1 MISINSQK
9 LELLSCKTSVIKP
22 LHIGQHKI
30 IKRDRFE
37 GVSKPTLYIMKIFFQ
52 ITCVSANNFTRK
64 DLQTRHV
71 ISPYGV
77 IDLFALKNYFYTLL
91 KYSLT
96 VTNQWRGNRIVWIV
110 VNSKIPL
117 IEIFHTK
124 EQAVALY
131 SVVRHFE
138 KLFFENRHTSTIIVE
153 RCTDKLNGVIVREG
167 E

>member
-9 LELLSCKTSVIKP
+9 LELLTCKTILTKP
-22 LHIGQHKI
+22 LHIGQHKN

-37 GVSKPTLYIMKIFFQ
+37 GVSKPTLYIINFFSK
-52 ITCVSANNFTRK
+52 ITCVSANNLRRK
-64 DLQTRHV
+64 HLQMYQHYL
-71 ISPYGV
+71 PYRV
-77 IDLFALKNYFYTLL
+77 VDQFQWSNYFYNLL
-91 KYSLT
+91 KNSLM

-124 EQAVALY
+124 EQATALY

-153 RCTDKLNGVIVREG
+153 RSTDKLNGVIPREG